1 MKKFNITTPLNTLL
15 SELPPGMTPQN
26 KILYSARVNLSLNH
40 QQTPL
45 DDDMDGVEAL
55 RALKEMESAKGQ
67 PMRSLDRVISERMK
81 TPLNEW

>member
-55 RALKEMESAKGQ
+55 RALKEMESRGK
-67 PMRSLDRVISERMK
+67 PMRSVERVISERMK
-81 TPLNEW
+81 TPLN